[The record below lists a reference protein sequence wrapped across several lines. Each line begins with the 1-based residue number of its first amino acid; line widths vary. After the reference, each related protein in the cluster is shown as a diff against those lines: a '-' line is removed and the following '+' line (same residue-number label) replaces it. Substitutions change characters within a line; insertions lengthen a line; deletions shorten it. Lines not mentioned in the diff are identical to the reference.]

1 MKLIF
6 LLCAFLCLP
15 FTESNHAHEFHVSK
29 CEIDY
34 NTSEN
39 ALQITLHIFLDDL
52 ELSML
57 AQGAEKQFLCTEKE
71 LENAETVYFEYLKEN
86 FQINLNNGELADY
99 QWIGKEISDD
109 LAAVWT
115 YLEVPNVTDLSGIS
129 VKNTVLMDVH
139 DDQKNI
145 VQIKGGGARG
155 YFLLQRGKEKQS
167 VSF

>member
-6 LLCAFLCLP
+6 LLGAFLCLP
-15 FTESNHAHEFHVSK
+15 LTDGDIIHEFHVSK

-52 ELSML
+52 ELSME

-71 LENAETVYFEYLKEN
+71 LEGADNVYFDYLKKN
-86 FQINLNNGELADY
+86 FQISLNNGKIVKY

-115 YLEVPNVTDLSGIS
+115 YLEITNVTDLSDIS